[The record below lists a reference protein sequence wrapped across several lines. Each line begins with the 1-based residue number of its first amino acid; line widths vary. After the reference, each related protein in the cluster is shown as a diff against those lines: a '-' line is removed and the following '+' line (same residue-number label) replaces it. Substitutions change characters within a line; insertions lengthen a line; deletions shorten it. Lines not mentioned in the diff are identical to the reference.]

1 VSKLREEKSEV
12 EKHVYDMEFV
22 MGEKDKEIQKI
33 KDESAKEIKRLIEE
47 KD

>member
-1 VSKLREEKSEV
+1 
-12 EKHVYDMEFV
+12 MEFV